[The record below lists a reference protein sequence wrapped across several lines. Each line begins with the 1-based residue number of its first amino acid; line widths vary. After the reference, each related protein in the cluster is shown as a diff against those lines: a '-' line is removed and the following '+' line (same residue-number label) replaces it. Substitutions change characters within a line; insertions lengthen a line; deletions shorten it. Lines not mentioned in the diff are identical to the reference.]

1 MGLVLVVHPRLQPH
15 QLCLCCTVRR
25 RKDRKDWYRS
35 PVVKGLVPELD
46 IDFCALVDTG
56 ADVDIM
62 SHQMLHRMEQE
73 LKQRHVKCREEH
85 LRNGAQAT
93 VYPDARVAIIKDIS
107 TKRVLLPSGQ
117 VIATNRHVVM
127 EYELQHATESCQ
139 EWMAIRGSHSFLVLP
154 NRTYD
159 VILGAPW
166 LTRYRVNLDFSTRR
180 LLAHEGLSLSAADLD
195 KSAPMGGG
203 MIYLYPVGE

>member
-1 MGLVLVVHPRLQPH
+1 M
-15 QLCLCCTVRR
+15 
-25 RKDRKDWYRS
+25 
-35 PVVKGLVPELD
+35 
-46 IDFCALVDTG
+46 DFRALIDTG

-62 SHQMLHRMEQE
+62 SPAMLCRMEQE
-73 LKQRHVKCREEH
+73 LKHRHERCRQER
-85 LRNGAQAT
+85 LRNGARAT
-93 VYPDARVAIIKDIS
+93 VYPDARLAIVEDVS

-117 VIATNRHVVM
+117 VIATNKHVVM
-127 EYELQHATESCQ
+127 EYELQDATESCQ

-180 LLAHEGLSLSAADLD
+180 LLAHEGPSLSATDLD
-195 KSAPMGGG
+195 KSVTMGGG
-203 MIYLYPVGE
+203 LIYWYPPGEGVEGDLQENWGAPEKACATKGGGHCNA